1 MAQEVSYE
9 TDNCAVHI
17 TIALEI
23 LFVKHIIHNGQSMSM
38 KRTKERSSVSAKIT
52 KVVVSHLKHCLVLQ
66 HRSSGGRT
74 AERFSCCWRGNLR
87 TSSSK
92 DGPK

>member
-1 MAQEVSYE
+1 MKYRTPMAQEVSYE

-52 KVVVSHLKHCLVLQ
+52 KVVVI
-66 HRSSGGRT
+66 
-74 AERFSCCWRGNLR
+74 
-87 TSSSK
+87 
-92 DGPK
+92 

>member
-52 KVVVSHLKHCLVLQ
+52 KVVVI
-66 HRSSGGRT
+66 
-74 AERFSCCWRGNLR
+74 
-87 TSSSK
+87 
-92 DGPK
+92 